1 MTMKIPTRREV
12 EQIKARYAKGMRIEL
27 LHMDDPYS
35 PPAGTLGT
43 IITVD
48 DLGDLVI
55 AWDNGSGLNVVPWVD
70 RVRIIT
76 EGQEKSDVE
85 GRGHRDS

>member
-1 MTMKIPTRREV
+1 MTMKMPTRREV
-12 EQIKARYAKGMRIEL
+12 ERLKARYTKGLRIEL
-27 LHMDDPYS
+27 IQMDDPHA
-35 PPAGTLGT
+35 PPAGTRGT

-48 DLGDLVI
+48 DVGDLIVD
-55 AWDNGSGLNVVPWVD
+55 WDNGSGLNVVPGVD

>member
-1 MTMKIPTRREV
+1 MTMKMPTRREV
-12 EQIKARYAKGMRIEL
+12 ERLKARYTKGLRIEL
-27 LHMDDPYS
+27 IQMDDPHA
-35 PPAGTLGT
+35 PPAGTRGT

-48 DLGDLVI
+48 DVGDLVV
-55 AWDNGSGLNVVPWVD
+55 AWDNGSGLNVVPGVD

-76 EGQEKSDVE
+76 EGQEQSDVE